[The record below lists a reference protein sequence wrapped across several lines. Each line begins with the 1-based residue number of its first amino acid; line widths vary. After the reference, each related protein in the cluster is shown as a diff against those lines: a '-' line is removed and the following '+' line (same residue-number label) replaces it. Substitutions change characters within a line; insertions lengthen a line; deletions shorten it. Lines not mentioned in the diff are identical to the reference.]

1 MSKFYIQIVL
11 FLLSISVCLN
21 NETLAA
27 EPAPREDT
35 KPQLRSRYPTSEEIF
50 EKKKNLLCTNP
61 EETKQAV
68 ELMDEAVVCLVY
80 HATNNDDSEPSK
92 SNTGTSSLSY
102 KKKYEKPADLL
113 KYNRRFYNF
122 GLYNEI
128 VRMIWDPEHVNFPIN
143 NSVITSKKK
152 ITRKVVRVYDP
163 NLIII
168 QQRYKDS
175 TFSRWKYFY
184 ALAKKVELSEDK
196 TIIVMTS
203 ANINDQYPSDK
214 EYKNTIIENANLFKT
229 DIDSEEDIKKG
240 KLKKVFVNIA
250 GYLIENIKN
259 HSHITYIESINKED
273 ST

>member
-1 MSKFYIQIVL
+1 MNKFYIQTAL
-11 FLLSISVCLN
+11 FLLSIFAYAN

-27 EPAPREDT
+27 EPAPGEDT
-35 KPQLRSRYPTSEEIF
+35 KPQLRSRYLTSEEIF
-50 EKKKNLLCTNP
+50 EKNKNLLCTNP

-92 SNTGTSSLSY
+92 IDTGTSSLSY
-102 KKKYEKPADLL
+102 KKKYEKPKNLL
-113 KYNRRFYNF
+113 KTNCRFYNF
-122 GLYNEI
+122 GLYNFI
-128 VRMIWDPEHVNFPIN
+128 VNMTWDPEQVSFPIN
-143 NSVITSKKK
+143 NSDITSKKK

-168 QQRYKDS
+168 QQRYKNS
-175 TFSRWKYFY
+175 IFARWKYFY

-196 TIIVMTS
+196 TIIVMAS
-203 ANINDQYPSDK
+203 ANINDQYPSDR

-229 DIDSEEDIKKG
+229 AIESEEDIKQG

-250 GYLIENIKN
+250 GYLIENIEN
-259 HSHITYIESINKED
+259 HIHITYIESINKED